1 MHQVLNSAETAQ
13 EDSADTWKGNAPY
26 LYDLCVLATL
36 TWPSFTVDWLTRTQ
50 RIAGDADC
58 VPYKCVLGT
67 ATEGQ
72 EQDHLVIAEVK
83 LPLDSCDESNVG
95 LFESSDD
102 FQNQPEYLANT
113 LPAFRVTAKLPHPGD
128 VNRALHMP
136 QNPFNI
142 ATKCSDGSTLL
153 FDYSKHESFSN
164 NQVPKP
170 DLRLQGHKSEGFGLS
185 WSTQNPGM
193 LLSASYDGRICL
205 WDVSAKSDGSNIW
218 PMKHILSSADGTNA
232 DVLNDCCFNPLDSSV
247 FLTVDDAG
255 ATTIWDSRLKNRSIG
270 CIKVQASQ
278 EPLLAVS
285 VNPFAPH
292 YVAVGGDDKTIKL
305 LDVRYEKAPFYT
317 LKHHSGEVRRVH
329 WSPSAGGVIASGSAD
344 STVIL
349 WNLKNLGKENDSMD
363 NNEVVIGTPP
373 KEVMFV
379 HCGHTAP
386 VNDLAFNINEVG
398 LGVSNGRK
406 SKSKKIHF
414 CRP

>member
-1 MHQVLNSAETAQ
+1 
-13 EDSADTWKGNAPY
+13 
-26 LYDLCVLATL
+26 
-36 TWPSFTVDWLTRTQ
+36 
-50 RIAGDADC
+50 
-58 VPYKCVLGT
+58 
-67 ATEGQ
+67 
-72 EQDHLVIAEVK
+72 
-83 LPLDSCDESNVG
+83 
-95 LFESSDD
+95 
-102 FQNQPEYLANT
+102 
-113 LPAFRVTAKLPHPGD
+113 
-128 VNRALHMP
+128 
-136 QNPFNI
+136 
-142 ATKCSDGSTLL
+142 
-153 FDYSKHESFSN
+153 
-164 NQVPKP
+164 
-170 DLRLQGHKSEGFGLS
+170 
-185 WSTQNPGM
+185 M

-373 KEVMFV
+373 KEVMV
-379 HCGHTAP
+379 
-386 VNDLAFNINEVG
+386 
-398 LGVSNGRK
+398 
-406 SKSKKIHF
+406 
-414 CRP
+414 